1 MSPLLAETAAQ
12 STKFVVD
19 LPAPYIAAGFVLL
32 GLSVLVSLAAGAS
45 TVWNNIRPRPSASSA
60 LKKLS
65 DNVAETYATKQ
76 DLKDNCARLSFEI
89 ERSRKDRSDEMQA
102 VRSDITGLRAMVN
115 QGFTELQRALGRVE
129 GKISNE

>member
-1 MSPLLAETAAQ
+1 MSPLLAEVAAQ

-45 TVWNNIRPRPSASSA
+45 TVWNNVRPRPSAADS
-60 LKKLS
+60 LKEFARE
-65 DNVAETYATKQ
+65 VAETYATK
-76 DLKDNCARLSFEI
+76 DALTAFEKRMLSQCECSRAG
-89 ERSRKDRSDEMQA
+89 RSKELEGMRSEMGQ
-102 VRSDITGLRAMVN
+102 LRAMLT